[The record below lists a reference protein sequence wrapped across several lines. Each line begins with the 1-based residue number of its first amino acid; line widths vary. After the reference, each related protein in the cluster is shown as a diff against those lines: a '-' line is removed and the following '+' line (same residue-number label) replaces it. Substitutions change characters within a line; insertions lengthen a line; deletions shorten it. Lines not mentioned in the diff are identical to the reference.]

1 MKADELISRKRSQPA
16 CTFRTQVGSRLL
28 QPGVHTDEV
37 LLAYGCLVRGLREI
51 DPSSVAQ
58 DIVCRP
64 VASCL
69 RERDDAVRCIV
80 DRLIA
85 PPQLSATTDTT
96 TDTDINVA
104 DVAAADQI
112 TGLQRELLLPTPL
125 EVEPTDE
132 MRDCDAHLV
141 AHGRFTR
148 SFPLESISVINTRQT
163 KVLLSAALR
172 GV

>member
-1 MKADELISRKRSQPA
+1 M
-16 CTFRTQVGSRLL
+16 
-28 QPGVHTDEV
+28 

-51 DPSSVAQ
+51 DPSCVAQ

-80 DRLIA
+80 DRLID
-85 PPQLSATTDTT
+85 PPQPASASGASNTT
-96 TDTDINVA
+96 A
-104 DVAAADQI
+104 SAGSADQI

-132 MRDCDAHLV
+132 TRDCDAHLV
-141 AHGRFTR
+141 AHGRSPILYTCSVLR
-148 SFPLESISVINTRQT
+148 AGLTDAIDWVASISE
-163 KVLLSAALR
+163 
-172 GV
+172 